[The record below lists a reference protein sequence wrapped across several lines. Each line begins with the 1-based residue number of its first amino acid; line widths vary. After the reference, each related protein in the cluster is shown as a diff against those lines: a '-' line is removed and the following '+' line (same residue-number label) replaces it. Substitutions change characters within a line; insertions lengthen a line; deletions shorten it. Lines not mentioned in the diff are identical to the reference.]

1 MLDVLHCVRVV
12 RVQPHM
18 LHTMNGIARDRVGPI
33 GSDLEQITPASLVK
47 SDSPCPPFKDHA
59 ICRPRGPGQVSQNS
73 RKSSRPQSLS
83 LEMTQ
88 LFGTQSLDGLPDT
101 LGLYWADLHLQLL
114 HAVVIS
120 FLPSSWIR
128 SPIDDMSTRVIRYF
142 ANGTTN
148 LAAPLSMPVTK
159 MSDAFAGTSIL
170 SLLPAYGK
178 TVARKMDTATDILG
192 TRCWGLL
199 SLQSLFLSQ
208 TFSHSAASDRAISG
222 RGKQNLLTC
231 FCGSSEQGPRN
242 PSRVE
247 QHRSF
252 LHWREATS
260 RCCSSSCS
268 RARRNCQA
276 AHTLWL
282 FACEVRASNSHSA
295 RKHCR
300 FKRLR
305 VFCSVFLSLAECWR
319 LASFPILILE
329 RLASARPSRRRVVIL
344 PESTL
349 VYLIQHLHGC
359 VCREV
364 ILDPRVAHTI
374 TSASHSP
381 KVFKNTFTKLSTTC
395 TRVAVSDKHEI

>member
-12 RVQPHM
+12 RVQSHM
-18 LHTMNGIARDRVGPI
+18 LHSMNGIARDRVGPI
-33 GSDLEQITPASLVK
+33 GSDLERIAPASLVK
-47 SDSPCPPFKDHA
+47 SESPCPPFKDHA
-59 ICRPRGPGQVSQNS
+59 ICRPRGPGQVPQNS

-83 LEMTQ
+83 FEMTQ
-88 LFGTQSLDGLPDT
+88 LFGTQSPDGLPDT

-114 HAVVIS
+114 YAVAQLPGGLSACHAREAFPHVCHSHVQDADFGIRGSMIS

-159 MSDAFAGTSIL
+159 MSDAFVGTSIM

-282 FACEVRASNSHSA
+282 LPAKCGRQTRTQHGSTVVSNVCGFSA
-295 RKHCR
+295 
-300 FKRLR
+300 L
-305 VFCSVFLSLAECWR
+305 CS
-319 LASFPILILE
+319 
-329 RLASARPSRRRVVIL
+329 
-344 PESTL
+344 
-349 VYLIQHLHGC
+349 
-359 VCREV
+359 
-364 ILDPRVAHTI
+364 
-374 TSASHSP
+374 
-381 KVFKNTFTKLSTTC
+381 
-395 TRVAVSDKHEI
+395 